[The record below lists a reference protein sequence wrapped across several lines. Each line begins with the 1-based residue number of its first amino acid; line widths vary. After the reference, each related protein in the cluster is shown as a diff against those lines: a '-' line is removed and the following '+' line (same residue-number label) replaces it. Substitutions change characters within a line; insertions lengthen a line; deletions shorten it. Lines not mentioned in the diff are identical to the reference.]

1 MEYSEAIDFLY
12 TQLPMFQRVGAAAYK
27 PGLDTSLRLSEAFGN
42 PHRRFKPVHVGG
54 TNGKGSTAHTLAAVL
69 QKSGY
74 KTGLYTSPHLVDFRE
89 RIRVDGKMIP
99 REAVAD
105 FVERYRRMDTSY
117 ATRPSFFELTMVMA
131 FEYFARE
138 QVDVAVIE
146 VGLGGRLDSTNI
158 ITPELSV
165 ITNISFDHTQF
176 LGDTLPKI
184 AAEKAGII
192 KPGIPV
198 VIGEAEGEV
207 RRVFERKA
215 AEENV
220 PILFAEDVRP
230 YRTCRLGAEGIV
242 YDGTPFGTVTG
253 ELTGD
258 CQTRNAATILTALT
272 VLKEEGWNVTD
283 EAVREGFAHVC
294 GLTGLMGRWM
304 KLGESPLVV
313 CDTGHNVGGWDYLSK
328 QVASLPGRKHVVI
341 GFVNDKDISH
351 ILDLMPRGAD
361 VSYNFTNASLQR
373 ALPAEQLARIAAEKG
388 LKGSVCGSVAEAYAM
403 ALADAGPED
412 SVFIGGSTFVVA
424 DLLSSLK

>member
-146 VGLGGRLDSTNI
+146 VGLGGSTAP
-158 ITPELSV
+158 T
-165 ITNISFDHTQF
+165 
-176 LGDTLPKI
+176 
-184 AAEKAGII
+184 
-192 KPGIPV
+192 
-198 VIGEAEGEV
+198 
-207 RRVFERKA
+207 
-215 AEENV
+215 
-220 PILFAEDVRP
+220 
-230 YRTCRLGAEGIV
+230 
-242 YDGTPFGTVTG
+242 
-253 ELTGD
+253 
-258 CQTRNAATILTALT
+258 
-272 VLKEEGWNVTD
+272 
-283 EAVREGFAHVC
+283 
-294 GLTGLMGRWM
+294 
-304 KLGESPLVV
+304 
-313 CDTGHNVGGWDYLSK
+313 
-328 QVASLPGRKHVVI
+328 
-341 GFVNDKDISH
+341 
-351 ILDLMPRGAD
+351 
-361 VSYNFTNASLQR
+361 
-373 ALPAEQLARIAAEKG
+373 
-388 LKGSVCGSVAEAYAM
+388 
-403 ALADAGPED
+403 
-412 SVFIGGSTFVVA
+412 
-424 DLLSSLK
+424 